1 LNTKIKGTLTKIFV
15 QIIFIIFGITIFF
28 SIYYLVVNSFKT
40 PAEFA
45 NSQFSLPGSLNF
57 SKIIE
62 VWTKG
67 KVGIAFKNSLIIGV
81 STVVLTTIIG
91 SLAGYA
97 FSSLKFRAKKFLYF
111 VVISTMFFS
120 PMIFLI
126 PLYMQYTKLGLIN
139 SYAGVIIIYTATQL
153 AFATFL
159 ITTFFR
165 GIPIEII
172 EAATID
178 GCSRLRILKNIM
190 LPLSVPV
197 LLSLMLL
204 TFYSTWNDLLI
215 GIIFLQKEE
224 MQNIMVA
231 VSQFRGRLD
240 TSPTS
245 IFASMLIATIPI
257 MILYAF
263 TQKYYVK
270 GMTLGSIK

>member
-1 LNTKIKGTLTKIFV
+1 LNTKIKGILTKIFV

-28 SIYYLVVNSFKT
+28 SIYYLIVNALKT

-45 NSQFSLPGSLNF
+45 SSQFSLPGSFNL

-67 KVGIAFKNSLIIGV
+67 KVGIAFKNSLIIGI
-81 STVVLTTIIG
+81 STVTLTTIIG
-91 SLAGYA
+91 ALAAYA

-120 PMIFLI
+120 PMIILI
-126 PLYMQYTKLGLIN
+126 PLYMQYAKLGLIN
-139 SYAGVIIIYTATQL
+139 SYIGVIIIYTGTQL

-159 ITTFFR
+159 ITTFFK

-178 GCSRLRILKNIM
+178 GCSRLRILRNIM

-197 LLSLMLL
+197 LVSLMLL

-224 MQNIMVA
+224 MQNIMVS